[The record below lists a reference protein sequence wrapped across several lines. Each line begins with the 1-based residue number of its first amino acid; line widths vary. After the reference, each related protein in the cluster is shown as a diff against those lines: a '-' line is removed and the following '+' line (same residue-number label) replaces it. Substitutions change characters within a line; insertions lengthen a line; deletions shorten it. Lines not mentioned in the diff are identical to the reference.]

1 MIKLKSKA
9 LQDKPLCWHAR
20 QIRINPEALSHYC
33 YIKANSLYLVDVNQ
47 FLTHCS
53 RWVAFHLLKWTKNWL
68 MFTRCN
74 KSVLAQNL
82 KGSGPI
88 AHYISCSCSIMRQFP
103 HDGSTSLP
111 SDFMLSLIIW
121 WNVWVENQDIHDHE
135 KQGPLEKWTEH
146 FRFAWWGGLNNHH
159 NFTKTYHFVIHT
171 TLWKIRYFSNE
182 MVFVLPN
189 RSFCNMHVGCSF
201 HFFRGPCVKAVD
213 DSSNHRHYLLTFMTS
228 ICHENSTGGGDD
240 GSSSQK
246 SICPPSIVLLAG

>member
-1 MIKLKSKA
+1 M
-9 LQDKPLCWHAR
+9 
-20 QIRINPEALSHYC
+20 Y
-33 YIKANSLYLVDVNQ
+33 LYLLVHMVLRCLSINDLNIDMPWFVPV
-47 FLTHCS
+47 C
-53 RWVAFHLLKWTKNWL
+53 VPEDFHLDCSEREVCWRLWDIKNRFKHL
-68 MFTRCN
+68 I
-74 KSVLAQNL
+74 L
-82 KGSGPI
+82 KGSGSI

-146 FRFAWWGGLNNHH
+146 FKFACSGEDSIFIITFHKVLLQIVIVRLCKFRESSNELVFGSSRLV
-159 NFTKTYHFVIHT
+159 HFVTWI
-171 TLWKIRYFSNE
+171 WVS
-182 MVFVLPN
+182 
-189 RSFCNMHVGCSF
+189 SF
-201 HFFRGPCVKAVD
+201 HFSKGPCVKAVD

-228 ICHENSTGGGDD
+228 ICHENSTGGSD